1 MKIAEDDQVMSQ
13 PTEVTNVPGY
23 VPIGYVPSNNVY
35 SGFTPKKGKE
45 YWLIAVPSSLKEQ
58 EWDIDTINVQLDK
71 NPAAS
76 LKQTH
81 RKDDRPSSKCLL
93 ETVQSVSENERFLY
107 AKEGHHGRQVV
118 LSPPFSR
125 KFMLRLIDGSSPKSE
140 ELGTQEEG
148 ASPFVELKAPTQP
161 RGLGVG
167 NFGFPGISA
176 HSLKVGERSSVPN
189 AVRKGGEHEKEKAK
203 KHSKSTKVKK
213 ERSH

>member
-1 MKIAEDDQVMSQ
+1 M
-13 PTEVTNVPGY
+13 
-23 VPIGYVPSNNVY
+23 
-35 SGFTPKKGKE
+35 
-45 YWLIAVPSSLKEQ
+45 
-58 EWDIDTINVQLDK
+58 QLDK

-81 RKDDRPSSKCLL
+81 RKDDRPSSKCFL

-107 AKEGHHGRQVV
+107 AKEGHHGKQVV

-161 RGLGVG
+161 WGLGVG
-167 NFGFPGISA
+167 NFGFPGISVN
-176 HSLKVGERSSVPN
+176 SLKVGEQSSVPD
-189 AVRKGGEHEKEKAK
+189 VMGKEKEKEKAK